1 MIKAVLLDVD
11 NTLLDFNKSAGET
24 IKSAFSELG
33 LEYSGGIFDVFLR
46 TNDMLWRKI
55 ENKEITREELHRIR
69 WNIIFGE
76 LGVNAD
82 GAEMERLFLSR
93 LENYAI
99 PVDGALDTVKYLAGK
114 YRLYTASN
122 APYAQQVKRLT
133 LSGIM
138 PFIERILNFEDQGI
152 NKPQKRFFEECLK
165 AMSPATKEEVAMI
178 GDSLSADMQ
187 GGKSVGITTVW
198 FNRGGSANPPIG
210 LCDYTVKSL
219 AEIKTIL

>member
-11 NTLLDFNKSAGET
+11 NTLLDFNKSANET
-24 IKSAFSELG
+24 IKSAFNELG
-33 LEYSGGIFDVFLR
+33 LEYSEGIFDVFLR

-55 ENKEITREELHRIR
+55 EKKEITREELHRVR

-76 LGVNAD
+76 LGLNAD

-99 PVDGALDTVKYLAGK
+99 PVDGALDTVKYLSEK

-133 LSGIM
+133 LSGII
-138 PFIERILNFEDQGI
+138 PFIERILNFEEQGI

-165 AMSPATKEEVAMI
+165 AMTPVKREEIAII
-178 GDSLSADMQ
+178 GDSLSADIA

-198 FNRGGSANPPIG
+198 FNRGGSANPPKG
-210 LCDYTVKSL
+210 LCDYTVETLSD
-219 AEIKTIL
+219 IKNIL

>member
-11 NTLLDFNKSAGET
+11 NTLLDFNKSASET
-24 IKSAFSELG
+24 IKSAFYELG
-33 LEYSGGIFDVFLR
+33 LTFTDGIFEVFLS

-55 ENKEITREELHRIR
+55 EQKEITRAELHRIR
-69 WNIIFGE
+69 WNIIFE
-76 LGVNAD
+76 KLGIKAD
-82 GAEMERLFLSR
+82 GHEMERLFLSR

-99 PVDGALDTVKYLAGK
+99 PVEGALETVKYLSGK
-114 YRLYTASN
+114 YKLYTASN

-133 LSGIM
+133 LSGII
-138 PFIERILNFEDQGI
+138 PFIERILNFEEQGI

-165 AMSPATKEEVAMI
+165 AMSPATKEETVLI

-187 GGKSVGITTVW
+187 GGKSVGITTIW
-198 FNRGGSANPPIG
+198 FNRSGSANPPSG

-219 AEIKTIL
+219 AEIKAIL

>member
-11 NTLLDFNKSAGET
+11 NTLLDFNKSANET
-24 IKSAFSELG
+24 IKSAFAELG
-33 LEYSGGIFDVFLR
+33 LTYSGGVFDVFLR
-46 TNDMLWRKI
+46 TNDELWRKI
-55 ENKEITREELHRIR
+55 EEKEITRAELHRDR
-69 WNIIFGE
+69 WNIIFNR
-76 LGVNAD
+76 LGLNAD
-82 GAEMERLFLSR
+82 GTEMERLFLSR

-99 PVDGALDTVKYLAGK
+99 PVNGALDTVKYLSGK
-114 YRLYTASN
+114 YKLYTASN

-133 LSGIM
+133 LSGIL
-138 PFIERILNFEDQGI
+138 PFIEKILNFEDQGI

-198 FNRGGSANPPIG
+198 FNRGGSANLPIG

-219 AEIKTIL
+219 AEIKAIL

>member
-33 LEYSGGIFDVFLR
+33 LKYSDGVFDAFLHI
-46 TNDMLWRKI
+46 NDMLWRNI
-55 ENKEITREELHRIR
+55 EKKEITREELHRVR
-69 WNIIFGE
+69 WNIIFDK
-76 LGVNAD
+76 LGINAD
-82 GAEMERLFLSR
+82 GHEMERLFLTR
-93 LENYAI
+93 LEDYAI
-99 PVDGALDTVKYLAGK
+99 PVDGALDTVAYLAGK
-114 YRLYTASN
+114 YKLYTASN

-133 LSGIM
+133 LSGII
-138 PFIERILNFEDQGI
+138 PFIERILNFEEQGI

-165 AMSPATKEEVAMI
+165 AVSPAKREETAIV
-178 GDSLSADMQ
+178 GDSLSADIA

-198 FNRGGSANPPIG
+198 FNRNGAICTEAG

-219 AEIKTIL
+219 AEIREIL

>member
-33 LEYSGGIFDVFLR
+33 LNYSGRVFDIFLN
-46 TNDMLWRKI
+46 TNDTLWRRI
-55 ENKEITREELHRIR
+55 EEKEMTREELHRVR
-69 WNIIFGE
+69 WNIIFGK
-76 LGVNAD
+76 LGIAAD

-93 LENYAI
+93 LEDYAI
-99 PVDGALDTVKYLAGK
+99 PVDGALDTVKYLSDK
-114 YRLYTASN
+114 YKLYTASN

-133 LSGIM
+133 LSGII
-138 PFIERILNFEDQGI
+138 PFIERILNFEEQGI

-165 AMSPATKEEVAMI
+165 KMLPAKREEIAII
-178 GDSLSADMQ
+178 GDSLSADIA

-198 FNRGGSANPPIG
+198 FNRGGFATAPSG